1 LIERRAP
8 RAAAEHAAG
17 ADADARRASSAD
29 FDGWFLL
36 NRFPDLWVRR
46 SSGQAARF

>member
-1 LIERRAP
+1 MLPPNTPLELTPMRF
-8 RAAAEHAAG
+8 
-17 ADADARRASSAD
+17 RASSAD